1 MLGGSAP
8 ASSSSGSSACLCIDN
23 HTGGELVG
31 WECIQSHCKTLASQ
45 RHRSSVGRAV
55 WDGGRDDSGLAVPAS
70 GQLNHSRV
78 DRCVV
83 SEQTPERAN
92 QTALTGRHARTPT
105 GCRITCRCKEKSV
118 VSARSGQHGVTRALP
133 PRCHCQ
139 TLLWALMV
147 VQGYCVSEKVDVPT
161 PGD

>member
-1 MLGGSAP
+1 MP
-8 ASSSSGSSACLCIDN
+8 ASSSSGSSACLRIDN
-23 HTGGELVG
+23 HTGGERVG
-31 WECIQSHCKTLASQ
+31 WECIQSHRKTLASH

-55 WDGGRDDSGLAVPAS
+55 WEGGSDDSGPMNLVRA
-70 GQLNHSRV
+70 RV
-78 DRCVV
+78 DRVVV
-83 SEQTPERAN
+83 SEQTPERTN

-118 VSARSGQHGVTRALP
+118 VSARSGQHGVTRALT

-139 TLLWALMV
+139 ALLWALTEV
-147 VQGYCVSEKVDVPT
+147 RGYCVSEKVDVLM